1 MSEAI
6 KIGFVLPMQ
15 ESQNDV
21 TDKQVRIDCLATLS
35 GFLTC
40 LSDSGAY
47 DKFVCI
53 YKDVLFDPDEKV
65 VAEIINDFRKNYVS
79 AIVTFGDSIG
89 KKILGHLAGAENKW
103 RIPVF
108 NVAYS
113 LEYADISDIVAIRL
127 WPSAR
132 LLSCLMI
139 QAANWNWFKKTF
151 DRQGVILY
159 SDKDGQSAYNKQYS
173 QNLFWAGYHQDEKLS
188 SEVSKLCFLI
198 GYGSAFY
205 AQLEEQ
211 LKKEDRTIVTENFLT
226 ESELRGSQ
234 GGCICPAIQPLGAE
248 LKIDAFMDGNPNTE
262 NNDAWKY
269 LIENVR
275 RQFSSAASFDK
286 CEEIISTGVE
296 NVKWPSSIC
305 KYFGYVC
312 CEMLMRACK
321 ILSTPNDESLYDY
334 FKNARY
340 FTTKI
345 GPLIVEPIGETTFPV
360 ALKYY
365 ISGTAKDIMVP
376 EMQKEYVSGY
386 LLERIDEIFPK
397 LENDEISEQFDNKG
411 FQKDID
417 EIVTEIKFFS
427 NSSRVALLAREGM
440 FKSRCLYP
448 ITENNGVHNDDPL
461 DVLYNFIDTLPNS
474 VFDDVVQ
481 LDSVPWDVENND
493 TLRLY
498 RDGGQSI
505 ALVSDAI
512 DNLCF
517 AKNIG
522 LAKRST
528 FAIPLSEE
536 SIKRYKKIP
545 KFDGFI
551 YVIPALVPE
560 KSNVENGKVSFLLLH
575 CPEKLTYLAI
585 HVLLSVVTR
594 FFAHVS
600 SVLYAKKLEM
610 ANVKSA
616 IGSIMSRNGS
626 HNIGSHV
633 LASLSHNVGTM
644 PDDRVLYQYIQHR
657 MDYIATATTDRPAW
671 TMPTKF
677 VSAMMRRFL
686 SQRHLLDFVSRSE
699 GLKAYQFQ
707 NPHEDTSTLVSQPGT
722 IRLHI
727 RRIDDGDMRWNK
739 DSLFSPEKPVV
750 NFIDYPAGKTSYLDK
765 DVEVAIP
772 GGVVGQH
779 AFFTILENILRN
791 AAKHEWAVMQEVD
804 KNADNGDI
812 KESDLQNRTSNDI
825 LAQPGLATEGMG
837 YPDARHLYY
846 GTSTDVLDETIFSVV
861 GKTIKSVSR
870 MIIDGEGN
878 DANDMFMFTDYSA
891 DKTNAVPGKV
901 RLETKKDTPI
911 GTYKITLIAV
921 CNDGSEVVGDILTIV
936 VRPPHLDIYVDFQDR
951 PQDGKVNVVVWSD
964 CGGKSF
970 DEEAHYLEPIAVS
983 NRLDKEVTTGRLDV
997 EGLSPLQRLQV
1008 KMARPFI
1015 AADGHLHREN
1025 WGLAEMRIS
1034 AGYLNVSKIED
1045 IGGIS
1050 KSAKRFSIIR
1060 PVVVETA
1067 DKDKGQTGKRHCLGY
1082 FFSIPKPK
1090 ELLVILPDS
1099 MISEGKAD
1107 QIKSQ
1112 TYSFSAELKRFGVEL
1127 AFESSLEVLSNSNP
1141 ALSFSYVL
1149 FKGKPSVLDKL
1160 KLGYRLL
1167 GAPGSPAWDGAQYT
1181 GTLFKRRIQ
1190 DILSSDPESFVND
1203 LLKGIYVDWMKFV
1216 KAQFRGKDL
1225 EKRKA
1230 MDFPLVIDV
1239 YGQKSDTA
1247 SGMQSKDAEQSLIS
1261 DVELLDFIFKNTF
1274 NSAVDSYLASIST
1287 RNKTVRHGLAL
1298 WRSPGKREVL
1308 VEPTR
1313 PSISE
1318 DGGVIAGEVVQLTR
1332 SEMIRR
1338 QLGIWCDRDY
1348 PSEED
1353 RLCMQTMKS
1362 WLEALDVDSLD
1373 MDVPRELKDFID
1385 YLGGIIFDQA
1395 KAFLCK
1401 YEERYVTL
1409 PEAMEVK
1416 LSASTEKTCSV
1427 GDQRV
1432 VFTSKD
1438 DRKNSP
1444 SFANAIAYWR
1454 HENYKTERKNHPVYL
1469 EALSGAQS
1477 YFSVFSELGQSANDG
1492 TGEDLNREDTGLVA
1506 KLIECGL
1513 FKVLIVDERVSRFVA
1528 EHEDVKKA
1536 FSHIGIDVLDADSSK
1551 TIEMFKAQ
1559 QSLALVEYDIAIV
1572 HQGII
1577 DKRLHDFGALAD
1589 VDAFCRRMEEN
1600 VPFFAITTG
1609 RGTPSTIP
1617 PNARVLPFSVVES
1630 TLFTRYPEKFILVD
1644 TIMSLLPIGGKE
1656 AQ

>member
-1 MSEAI
+1 MKFKDVESYIFSVKPSAFVEDGVLLPKDLAEWI
-6 KIGFVLPMQ
+6 DAKFSLCDNYVDAVLCDFRCDLFVL
-15 ESQNDV
+15 
-21 TDKQVRIDCLATLS
+21 A
-35 GFLTC
+35 
-40 LSDSGAY
+40 DS
-47 DKFVCI
+47 
-53 YKDVLFDPDEKV
+53 
-65 VAEIINDFRKNYVS
+65 NS
-79 AIVTFGDSIG
+79 
-89 KKILGHLAGAENKW
+89 
-103 RIPVF
+103 
-108 NVAYS
+108 
-113 LEYADISDIVAIRL
+113 
-127 WPSAR
+127 R
-132 LLSCLMI
+132 LLDNVRAECLTSGSLMI
-139 QAANWNWFKKTF
+139 
-151 DRQGVILY
+151 VIA
-159 SDKDGQSAYNKQYS
+159 DVD
-173 QNLFWAGYHQDEKLS
+173 FT
-188 SEVSKLCFLI
+188 EVSNDSLFRVERVECD
-198 GYGSAFY
+198 GY
-205 AQLEEQ
+205 Q
-211 LKKEDRTIVTENFLT
+211 I
-226 ESELRGSQ
+226 
-234 GGCICPAIQPLGAE
+234 
-248 LKIDAFMDGNPNTE
+248 
-262 NNDAWKY
+262 
-269 LIENVR
+269 
-275 RQFSSAASFDK
+275 
-286 CEEIISTGVE
+286 
-296 NVKWPSSIC
+296 
-305 KYFGYVC
+305 
-312 CEMLMRACK
+312 
-321 ILSTPNDESLYDY
+321 
-334 FKNARY
+334 
-340 FTTKI
+340 
-345 GPLIVEPIGETTFPV
+345 
-360 ALKYY
+360 
-365 ISGTAKDIMVP
+365 
-376 EMQKEYVSGY
+376 
-386 LLERIDEIFPK
+386 
-397 LENDEISEQFDNKG
+397 
-411 FQKDID
+411 
-417 EIVTEIKFFS
+417 
-427 NSSRVALLAREGM
+427 
-440 FKSRCLYP
+440 
-448 ITENNGVHNDDPL
+448 
-461 DVLYNFIDTLPNS
+461 S
-474 VFDDVVQ
+474 VFIPRILVVNKVA
-481 LDSVPWDVENND
+481 SYA
-493 TLRLY
+493 Y
-498 RDGGQSI
+498 RDGTHLEWPFPAIVPRSENKELIKCAEITDSKISGEENVSRARAVNQFYEALKSQYAQVPFDFSFCAIGMPLPISEDLKIRLSDIFFTGILVDTSREAEYQSWNPDWLPRFM
-505 ALVSDAI
+505 AD
-512 DNLCF
+512 
-517 AKNIG
+517 G
-522 LAKRST
+522 ST
-528 FAIPLSEE
+528 TYEITKSNSE
-536 SIKRYKKIP
+536 SIKDFLIRKQPAFERLKN
-545 KFDGFI
+545 D
-551 YVIPALVPE
+551 YVITSIVIGTYVPVFAGCCAVAGFFLCP
-560 KSNVENGKVSFLLLH
+560 KNGTPVNNWIYLIKH
-575 CPEKLTYLAI
+575 CHSCLNLF
-585 HVLLSVVTR
+585 VLDDARHR
-594 FFAHVS
+594 FQAS
-600 SVLYAKKLEM
+600 AM
-610 ANVKSA
+610 KSA

-633 LASLSHNVGTM
+633 LAALSHNVGTM

-677 VSAMMRRFL
+677 VSSMMRRFL
-686 SQRHLLDFVSRSE
+686 SQRHLLDYVSRSE

-707 NPHEDTSTLVSQPGT
+707 NPHEDTSSLECQPGT
-722 IRLHI
+722 IRLHV
-727 RRIDDGDMRWNK
+727 RRIGDDDMQWNREN
-739 DSLFSPEKPVV
+739 LFLTEMPVED
-750 NFIDYPAGKTSYLDK
+750 FIDYPKGTTSHLDK
-765 DVEVAIP
+765 DVEAAIP

-791 AAKHEWAVMQEVD
+791 AAKHEWAVLQEEC
-804 KNADNGDI
+804 KNVVEMGSRSVI
-812 KESDLQNRTSNDI
+812 VT
-825 LAQPGLATEGMG
+825 QPGLATIGTG
-837 YPDARHLYY
+837 VQDAKQIYY
-846 GTSTDVLDETIFSVV
+846 GTPTGVLNDTRFSVV
-861 GKTIKSVSR
+861 GKKIISVLQTIV
-870 MIIDGEGN
+870 DGEGN
-878 DANDMFMFTDYSA
+878 DVNDQFLFTDYTVDQSNSE
-891 DKTNAVPGKV
+891 TGKV
-901 RLETKKDTPI
+901 KLETKKYTPI
-911 GTYKITLIAV
+911 GSYKVTLTAE
-921 CNDGSEVVGDILTIV
+921 CSDGTKVRGDVLSFV
-936 VRPPHLDIYVDFQDR
+936 VRPPHLDLYIDFQDR
-951 PQDGKVNVVVWSD
+951 PKEGKVNVVIWSN
-964 CGGKSF
+964 CGGRSF
-970 DEEAHYLEPIAVS
+970 DEEACYLSTSEIEE
-983 NRLDKEVTTGRLDV
+983 RLESESSLGELKLD
-997 EGLSPLQRLQV
+997 GLSPLQRLQV

-1015 AADGHLHREN
+1015 AADGHLYREN

-1067 DKDKGQTGKRHCLGY
+1067 DKDKEQTGKRHCLGY

-1099 MISEGKAD
+1099 MIPEGKTD

-1112 TYSFSAELKRFGVEL
+1112 TDSFSAELKRFGVEL
-1127 AFESSLEVLSNSNP
+1127 AFESSLEALSESNA

-1167 GAPGSPAWDGAQYT
+1167 GAPGIPAWDGAQYT

-1338 QLGIWCDRDY
+1338 QLGTWCDRDY

-1362 WLEALDVDSLD
+1362 WLKALDVDSLD

-1385 YLGGIIFDQA
+1385 YIGGIIFDQA

-1506 KLIECGL
+1506 KLVECGL

-1577 DKRLHDFGALAD
+1577 DKRLHDSGALAD

-1644 TIMSLLPIGGKE
+1644 TIMNLLPIGGQE